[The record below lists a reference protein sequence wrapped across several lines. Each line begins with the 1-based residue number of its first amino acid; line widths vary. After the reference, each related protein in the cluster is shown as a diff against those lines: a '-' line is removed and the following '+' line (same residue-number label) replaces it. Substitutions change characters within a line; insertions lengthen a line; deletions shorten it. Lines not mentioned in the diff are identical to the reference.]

1 MADERTRLRMAL
13 GLEPVKE
20 DNTVPVTA
28 PVVDESTKRLSTKP
42 EVTPVTETVVTKTDR
57 NKYEGM
63 SVSEI
68 AAARRE
74 AVASAPASREERM
87 VELKTQREAGA
98 LQRALARAAT
108 KPEFNFTKRP
118 EGFID
123 EGNQRI
129 VYYGWNGG
137 KETGRW
143 TRREA
148 PLTKRNFDTYKNLVP
163 AADIPVESI
172 KSRMNP
178 KGNKGFVVTDGK
190 IENRGGVDVSVLGV
204 KSDLDMNKI
213 LAKAPVREQAALQA
227 ALARAQTSPQ
237 FNFMQR
243 PQGLLTNDKIYFY
256 SWVGGKVDGQ
266 WVQYVAERTPENMNK
281 YATRIGA
288 QKYFAPTSIR
298 DVLLPVSNIYG
309 EDWATVEAKKRVVTT
324 VDPEKFVDLD
334 KITVTGQIT
343 PPTGE

>member
-20 DNTVPVTA
+20 DNIVPTTT
-28 PVVDESTKRLSTKP
+28 PVVDERTKPLSTKP
-42 EVTPVTETVVTKTDR
+42 EVTPVTETVVTKADR
-57 NKYEGM
+57 NKYKGM
-63 SVSEI
+63 TVSEI
-68 AAARRE
+68 AAARAESRATA
-74 AVASAPASREERM
+74 AVSRTERM
-87 VELKTQREAGA
+87 AQLKTQREAGA
-98 LQRALARAAT
+98 LQRALTRAAT
-108 KPEFNFTKRP
+108 APEYNFTKRP

-123 EGNQRI
+123 EGNRRI

-137 KETGRW
+137 KETGKW
-143 TRREA
+143 VKREA
-148 PLTKRNFDTYKNLVP
+148 PLTKRNFDMYKNLIP

-178 KGNKGFVVTDGK
+178 KGNKGFVVADGK
-190 IENRGGVDVSVLGV
+190 IENRGGVDVSVLGI
-204 KSDLDMNKI
+204 KSDLDMEKI
-213 LAKAPVREQAALQA
+213 LAKAPVREQAALQT
-227 ALARAQTSPQ
+227 ALSRAQTSPQ

-243 PQGLLTNDKIYFY
+243 PAGLLTGDKIYFY
-256 SWVGGKVDGQ
+256 SWVGSKVDGQ
-266 WVQYVAERTPENMNK
+266 WVQYVAERTPENMNR

-288 QKYFAPTSIR
+288 QKYFTPTSIR

-309 EDWATVEAKKRVVTT
+309 EDWNTVANKQKVVTT
-324 VDPEKFVDLD
+324 FTDDKFVDLD

>member
-1 MADERTRLRMAL
+1 MADERTRLRAAL
-13 GLEPVKE
+13 GLAPTKE
-20 DNTVPVTA
+20 DNTVPVTS
-28 PVVDESTKRLSTKP
+28 PITDERTRILSAKP
-42 EVTPVTETVVTKTDR
+42 SATPVTETVVTTADR
-57 NKYEGM
+57 NKYKGM
-63 SVSEI
+63 SVAEI
-68 AAARRE
+68 SAARQQAR
-74 AVASAPASREERM
+74 ASAPTSRAERM
-87 VELKTQREAGA
+87 AELKTQREAGA

-143 TRREA
+143 VPREA
-148 PLTKRNFDTYKNLVP
+148 PLTKRNLDMYKNLVP

-178 KGNKGFVVTDGK
+178 KGNKGFVIADGK

-213 LAKAPVREQAALQA
+213 LAKAPVREQAALQT

-243 PQGLLTNDKIYFY
+243 PEGLLTGDKIYFY

-266 WVQYVAERTPENMNK
+266 WVQYVAERTPENMNR
-281 YATRIGA
+281 YATRIA
-288 QKYFAPTSIR
+288 SQKYLTPTSIR
-298 DVLLPVSNIYG
+298 DVLLPVTNIYG
-309 EDWATVEAKKRVVTT
+309 EDWATVEAKKRAVTT
-324 VDPEKFVDLD
+324 VNPEKFVDLD